1 MICPVCNKTF
11 HPQRLDLYVYKRGN
25 ATLCSYHCMRYID
38 KLIEGETPMKG
49 NRITLEQKKKAVQIA
64 LDGGNQLLYL
74 NSLGSKNAPS
84 MWGTIKR
91 NLKETDPETYEKL
104 QAVQNGRI
112 RAAAEAAAEAAEEV
126 QAEEETEDDFGQD
139 DLEEDETEDEP
150 DEPDEPE
157 TPAGKITGP
166 VCYDEFTVRAVEGE
180 YGRYHF
186 QDING
191 KQWIDF
197 DDLEGANELSMTV
210 EQWRGLLAELRKA
223 AAILGVEL

>member
-1 MICPVCNKTF
+1 
-11 HPQRLDLYVYKRGN
+11 
-25 ATLCSYHCMRYID
+25 
-38 KLIEGETPMKG
+38 MKG
-49 NRITLEQKKKAVQIA
+49 SKITLEQKKKAVQIA

-74 NSLGSKNAPS
+74 NGLGSKNAPA

-104 QAVQNGRI
+104 QAIQNGKI
-112 RAAAEAAAEAAEEV
+112 RATAEAAAEAAEEV

-139 DLEEDETEDEP
+139 DLEEDEPEDEP

-166 VCYDEFTVRAVEGE
+166 VCYDGFNVCGVQGQ
-180 YGRYHF
+180 YGCYRF

-210 EQWRGLLAELRKA
+210 DQWRGLLAELRKA